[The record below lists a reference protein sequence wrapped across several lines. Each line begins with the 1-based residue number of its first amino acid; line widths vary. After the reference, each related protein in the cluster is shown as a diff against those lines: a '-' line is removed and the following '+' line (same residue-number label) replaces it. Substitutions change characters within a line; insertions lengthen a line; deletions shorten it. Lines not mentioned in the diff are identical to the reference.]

1 MQPRKD
7 HALLDFLRS
16 ELLLKSDRELA
27 DLLQLGI
34 PTISKIRHG
43 QLVSDT
49 VILRIHET
57 TDIPV
62 NVIRE
67 KIAGK

>member
-7 HALLDFLRS
+7 HALLDFLRA
-16 ELLLKSDRELA
+16 EMALKSDREVA

-43 QLVSDT
+43 QPVSDT
-49 VILRIHET
+49 VILRIHEA